1 MAFQRT
7 TTEIL
12 ADLAAYREA
21 RTALVTGE
29 RVEDVW
35 RDGRRMRLATL
46 TLGEINK
53 AIADLEREYQTAS
66 DVEAGKPRRRAIG
79 LAWKN

>member
-1 MAFQRT
+1 MTQRT
-7 TTEIL
+7 SAEISAEL
-12 ADLAAYREA
+12 TQFRAA

-46 TLGEINK
+46 SLSEINQ
-53 AIADLEREYQTAS
+53 AIADLVREYDMALAAE
-66 DVEAGKPRRRAIG
+66 DGRPRRRPIG

>member
-12 ADLAAYREA
+12 ADLTAYRAA
-21 RTALVTGE
+21 RTALVSGE

-35 RDGRRMRLATL
+35 RDGRRVTFSSMTL
-46 TLGEINK
+46 SEINS
-53 AIADLEREYQTAS
+53 AIDDLNREYSAAAA
-66 DVEAGKPRRRAIG
+66 VEAGTARRRPIG

>member
-1 MAFQRT
+1 MSYQRS

-12 ADLAAYREA
+12 ADLTAYRAA

-35 RDGRRMRLATL
+35 RDGRRMRLTTMSL
-46 TLGEINK
+46 QEISQ
-53 AIADLEREYQTAS
+53 AIAELQVEYQQAS
-66 DVEAGKPRRRAIG
+66 SVEAGGPRRSAIG
-79 LAWKN
+79 TYF

>member
-12 ADLAAYREA
+12 EDLTAYRTA
-21 RTALVTGE
+21 RTALVVGE

-35 RDGRRMRLATL
+35 RDGRRMRLASMSL
-46 TLGEINK
+46 SEINQ
-53 AIADLEREYQTAS
+53 AISDLQFEYSQAAA
-66 DVEAGKPRRRAIG
+66 VEAGGSRRSAIG
-79 LAWKN
+79 TYF

>member
-12 ADLAAYREA
+12 ADLTAYRAA
-21 RTALVTGE
+21 RTALIAGE

-35 RDGRRMRLATL
+35 RDGRRMRLAGVSL
-46 TLGEINK
+46 QEINA
-53 AIADLEREYQTAS
+53 AIEDLMREYQQAA
-66 DVEAGKPRRRAIG
+66 DVEAGKPRRRPIG

>member
-12 ADLAAYREA
+12 ADLTSYRAA
-21 RTALVTGE
+21 RTALATGE

-35 RDGRRMRLATL
+35 RDGRRMRLATMSL
-46 TLGEINK
+46 SEINQ
-53 AIADLEREYQTAS
+53 AIADLQVEYQQAAS
-66 DVEAGKPRRRAIG
+66 VENGGPRRSAIG
-79 LAWKN
+79 TYF

>member
-1 MAFQRT
+1 MAYQRT

-12 ADLAAYREA
+12 ADLTAYRAA
-21 RTALVTGE
+21 RTALVTNE

-46 TLGEINK
+46 SLSEINQ
-53 AIADLEREYQTAS
+53 AIADLQVEYQQAAS
-66 DVEAGKPRRRAIG
+66 VEAGGARRSAIG
-79 LAWKN
+79 TYF